1 MPKRGAAREKAQAT
15 VDAAAASAQP
25 APVVMQGGQSLSVH
39 VSPERSEA
47 LKLIAQGRSLEDVIA
62 DLIDDHLRRN
72 SIAM

>member
-25 APVVMQGGQSLSVH
+25 TPAVMEGGQSLFVQ

-47 LKLIAQGRSLEDVIA
+47 LQRIAHGRPLQDIVA
-62 DLIDDHLRRN
+62 DLIDDHLRR
-72 SIAM
+72 SGIPM

>member
-25 APVVMQGGQSLSVH
+25 APAVKQGGQSLPVH
-39 VSPERSEA
+39 VSPERLEA
-47 LKLIAQGRSLEDVIA
+47 LKLIAQERSLEEVIA